1 MKKEEKRENKPPW
14 IQLHKATRRCG
25 CGEEGV
31 SLVEE
36 SFVYDAAGNVGQIP
50 ALLWVSVFPSY
61 KWDNNSC
68 FGKVWEF
75 ISPGGE
81 LQPQKKRLKDEVN
94 GGGVRNSREL
104 RGAYGLHGNAR
115 QPGEE
120 AGLGNRLPQGLKLK
134 ASQRKL
140 PSPRRKAFLE
150 TELCTRTGLCA
161 ECILL
166 FASCYRHGEQV
177 HR

>member
-14 IQLHKATRRCG
+14 IQLHKDTRRCG

-61 KWDNNSC
+61 KWDNNSY
-68 FGKVWEF
+68 FGKVREF

-94 GGGVRNSREL
+94 GGGVRKQQGAARGL
-104 RGAYGLHGNAR
+104 R
-115 QPGEE
+115 
-120 AGLGNRLPQGLKLK
+120 
-134 ASQRKL
+134 
-140 PSPRRKAFLE
+140 SPW
-150 TELCTRTGLCA
+150 
-161 ECILL
+161 
-166 FASCYRHGEQV
+166 
-177 HR
+177 